1 MDGSTGT
8 ALSPAHE
15 GRTPAGRLCIRPV
28 PTYVGDGGPEATTYK
43 IEFPNRQP
51 LKDFL
56 AKWGHA
62 PTYANGDGNEC
73 SLGAE
78 FPGVSLAPPTGC
90 FISPGGVVRATRL
103 LSQMGLD
110 VDVDWVPKRPGTEP
124 VRSVLAVLS
133 KVNHALINEI
143 VERRRGLIEAGRRKE
158 RLNLLAAII
167 RLHPNA
173 RCQVLVGS
181 IREGEWV
188 AQRLRSCNFSAAYVK
203 SPQSP
208 HPPDF
213 VVVSYAGNANANHF
227 DVLVFWDA
235 ACATQH
241 HCRQVM
247 QLTAAHRVFGFVDA
261 GWSAERNSARK
272 TLIESLV
279 GHVLD
284 ASVSEAQSAERGLV
298 LLPYR
303 CKVKVDTDADALA
316 RKRQMVWQNN
326 GRNSVMADFAAELVG
341 DTGRA
346 SQEVQQARQQL
357 GRQAIRVVILVE
369 SPEHGQ
375 RLARKLP
382 GWTVV
387 TYDEESIDEIRETG
401 GLRGRPILH
410 STKVIMTTTAANAIY
425 AGGVTCYHNVAIW
438 AGGGQRASRCRILD
452 DMRVVVDV
460 QDRGGKTLGDE
471 ARRRIRSYD

>member
-43 IEFPNRQP
+43 IEFPKRQL

-56 AKWGHA
+56 AKWGYA
-62 PTYANGDGNEC
+62 PIYANGDVSQC
-73 SLGAE
+73 SVGIQ
-78 FPGVSLAPPTGC
+78 FPGLSLAPPTGC
-90 FISPGGVVRATRL
+90 LISPGGVVRATRL
-103 LSQMGLD
+103 LSQMGLKAD
-110 VDVDWVPKRPGTEP
+110 VEWVSKRPGTEP
-124 VRSVLAVLS
+124 VRSVLATLK
-133 KVNHALINEI
+133 KVNLALINE
-143 VERRRGLIEAGRRKE
+143 VANRRRGLIETGRRKE
-158 RLNLLAAII
+158 RLNLLVAII
-167 RLHPNA
+167 QMHANA
-173 RCQVLVGS
+173 RCQLLVGS
-181 IREGEWV
+181 IREGEWL

-208 HPPDF
+208 LPAST
-213 VVVSYAGNANANHF
+213 VVISYAGYANANIF
-227 DVLVFWDA
+227 DVFLFWDA

-247 QLTAAHRVFGFVDA
+247 QLTGSHRVFGFVDA

-272 TLIESLV
+272 TFIEALV
-279 GHVLD
+279 GPVLD
-284 ASVSEAQSAERGLV
+284 ASVSEAQPAQRGLV

-303 CKVKVDTDADALA
+303 CKVKVNEDADALE
-316 RKRQMVWQNN
+316 RKRRLVWQNN
-326 GRNSVMADFAAELVG
+326 GRNSVIADFAAELVG
-341 DTGRA
+341 GMERA
-346 SQEVQQARQQL
+346 SQEVQQVKLQL
-357 GRQAIRVVILVE
+357 GRQAIRVVVLVE
-369 SPEHGQ
+369 SPEHAQ

-382 GWTVV
+382 GWAVV
-387 TYDEESIDEIRETG
+387 TYDEESINEIRETG

>member
-8 ALSPAHE
+8 ALSPVHK

-28 PTYVGDGGPEATTYK
+28 PTCVGDGGPEATTYK
-43 IEFPNRQP
+43 IEFPNRQL

-56 AKWGHA
+56 AKWGYA
-62 PTYANGDGNEC
+62 ATYANGDVNQC
-73 SLGAE
+73 SLGIQ
-78 FPGVSLAPPTGC
+78 FPGLSLAPPTGC
-90 FISPGGVVRATRL
+90 LISPGGVVRAIRL
-103 LSQMGLD
+103 VSKMGLD
-110 VDVDWVPKRPGTEP
+110 VDVAWVPKRPGTKL
-124 VRSVLAVLS
+124 VRSVLTDLR

-143 VERRRGLIEAGRRKE
+143 AERRRGLVEAGRRKE

-167 RLHPNA
+167 QLHPNA

-208 HPPDF
+208 LPAST
-213 VVVSYAGNANANHF
+213 VVVSYSGYANANNF
-227 DVLVFWDA
+227 DVFVFWDA

-247 QLTAAHRVFGFVDA
+247 QLTGGHRVFGFVDA
-261 GWSAERNSARK
+261 GWSAERNSVRK

-279 GHVLD
+279 GPVLD
-284 ASVSEAQSAERGLV
+284 ASVSEAKSAQRGLV

-303 CKVKVDTDADALA
+303 CKVKVDEDADALE
-316 RKRQMVWQNN
+316 RKRRLVWQNN
-326 GRNSVMADFAAELVG
+326 SRNSVIADFAAELVG
-341 DTGRA
+341 GTERA
-346 SQEVQQARQQL
+346 SQEVQQARQHL
-357 GRQAIRVVILVE
+357 GTQAVRAVCLVE

-438 AGGGQRASRCRILD
+438 AGGGQRASRCEVLD
-452 DMRVVVDV
+452 DIRVVVDV
-460 QDRGGKTLGDE
+460 RDRGEKTLGDQ